1 MITNNSTYKE
11 KRDSVMEN
19 LDTIRRHICEVSDAQ
34 SNAATPIGEDHWL
47 IADLAYVAE
56 QLDLLHCFLTGE
68 G

>member
-1 MITNNSTYKE
+1 MITSKSTYKE

-19 LDTIRRHICEVSDAQ
+19 LDVIRRHVCEVSDAKQ
-34 SNAATPIGEDHWL
+34 NRNPEQWGL
-47 IADLAYVAE
+47 IADLEYVAE